1 MTDNTQDR
9 LNAFMARFKRF
20 ELDTSDP
27 KWSSYALDRFFE
39 EVTATPGGSL
49 QDVYQGLDAA
59 LKAYSVE
66 RTPTV
71 ANLIKDVVKQGFT
84 QYRSAYNG
92 LDWGWA
98 NEALS
103 QGASA
108 ARCYLF
114 LLALPPEAATPQS
127 VVTIHRALQGTPYQ
141 QEAADTLSD
150 ALDKPEVRRLMTAK

>member
-9 LNAFMARFKRF
+9 LNAVMAWFKKH

-27 KWSSYALDRFFE
+27 KWSSWLLDRFFE
-39 EVTATPGGSL
+39 EVTSAPGGSL
-49 QDVYQGLDAA
+49 RDVYQGLDAA

-66 RTPTV
+66 LTPTV

-84 QYRSAYNG
+84 QHRSAYNALG
-92 LDWGWA
+92 WGWA

-114 LLALPPEAATPQS
+114 LLALPPEVATPQS
-127 VVTIHRALQGTPYQ
+127 VVAIHRALEDTPYQ

-150 ALDKPEVRRLMTAK
+150 DVEKPEVRRLLTAK